1 MASVITTIG
10 TLGFLT
16 FSLMLAQSFF
26 RKSDTIIRNSILLGV
41 AFLVLGLGNSLN
53 GGWNDI
59 ILFLGAAGF
68 FIALVFIAISIHSA
82 LRNNGEAK
90 KYMLLAVIPIIV
102 FVVSF
107 AVADT
112 GTDSKDASNNEA
124 VEDTVSQQLN

>member
-16 FSLMLAQSFF
+16 FSLMLAQSLF
-26 RKSDTIIRNSILLGV
+26 RKSDTIVRNSILLGI
-41 AFLVLGLGNSLN
+41 AFLVLGLGNSLG

-68 FIALVFIAISIHSA
+68 FIALVFIALSIHSA
-82 LRNNGEAK
+82 LRSNGK
-90 KYMLLAVIPIIV
+90 VKQYVLLAVIPIIV
-102 FVVSF
+102 FIVSF

-112 GTDSKDASNNEA
+112 SEDSENNSNNEA
-124 VEDTVSQQLN
+124 VQNTVNEE